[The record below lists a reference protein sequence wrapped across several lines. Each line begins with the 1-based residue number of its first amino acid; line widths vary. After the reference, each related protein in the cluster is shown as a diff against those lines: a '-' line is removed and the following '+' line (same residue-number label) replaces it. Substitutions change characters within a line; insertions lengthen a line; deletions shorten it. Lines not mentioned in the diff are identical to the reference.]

1 LNEEKKIVKFVFN
14 NPGCRN
20 KEIMKFFISKRKNVA
35 LKTIETNINRKLSK
49 LKESSVIKNKS
60 DLKQQPRY
68 YINPLIKDI
77 NKDWY
82 LQIKDGTQKKSTHEK
97 LLEISLFK
105 EAELRTRIYSKPEIT
120 TILKGFGELN
130 AEVFTS
136 NEANT
141 FLSNI
146 FYSFLREVIIFNP
159 ELWEKLIKPAHFNF
173 KFAIICNLEKD
184 PKIFP
189 LINELKEIYK
199 KFGYIPHNI
208 NSPFHR
214 EEKIDLNNKIE
225 KEYYMKAVYEETIR
239 KITEEKV
246 KTISKEIEDG
256 SVTFLK
262 SLKPFLKELEGIPEL
277 CDLGY
282 IFNLFL
288 TPPVDK
294 LKNPTIEERK
304 ELSENIFNSLERIK
318 NKIFSCLEIDD

>member
-1 LNEEKKIVKFVFN
+1 MNEEKKIVKFVFN

-35 LKTIETNINRKLSK
+35 LKTIETKINRKLSK
-49 LKESSVIKNKS
+49 LKESSVIIFNS

-68 YINPLIKDI
+68 CINPLIKDI
-77 NKDWY
+77 NKDWC
-82 LQIKDGTQKKSTHEK
+82 LQIKDGTHKKSTHEK
-97 LLEISLFK
+97 LLEKSFFK
-105 EAELRTRIYSKPEIT
+105 EAELRTRIYKPEIT

-173 KFAIICNLEKD
+173 KFAIKCNFEKD
-184 PKIFP
+184 PEIFN
-189 LINELKEIYK
+189 LINDLKEIYK
-199 KFGYIPHNI
+199 KIGYIPHNI

-225 KEYYMKAVYEETIR
+225 KEYYVKAVYEETIR

-262 SLKPFLKELEGIPEL
+262 SLKPLLKELEGIPEL
-277 CDLGY
+277 RDLVY

-288 TPPVDK
+288 SPPVDK

-304 ELSENIFNSLERIK
+304 ELSENVFNSLERIK
-318 NKIFSCLEIDD
+318 NKMFSCLEIDD